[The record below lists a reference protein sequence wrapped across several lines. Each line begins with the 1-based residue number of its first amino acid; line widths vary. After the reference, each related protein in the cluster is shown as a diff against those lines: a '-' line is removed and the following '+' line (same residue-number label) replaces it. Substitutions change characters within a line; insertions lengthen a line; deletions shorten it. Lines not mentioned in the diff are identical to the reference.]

1 MDKFFRK
8 TKGAISI
15 FLVLV
20 MLPMFTCAGLIVDGA
35 RISAARTY
43 VTGAGDLAMNAAL
56 SEYDQILKD
65 VYGLFA
71 MSSTTEELEANV
83 SRYFSNTINNE
94 GIMQGSDSYT
104 RSFINSIGSLFST
117 DDVSFDNIVDTQVES
132 FNLVEVPNSALANPT
147 VLERQ
152 IIEYMKYRGPVSL
165 GTGLITKLGLIGETS
180 KQTKALEAKVDYEKK
195 LDTVQ
200 EACETAYSAINAYN
214 DLVSGSSKYASSD
227 YITKMSQDISKAKTK
242 TQEMTEYIVA
252 LNSSALKV
260 ECLYKT
266 SYGYKDIANILIANK
281 PLSIFNL
288 DSDVKKAVEKHYSNS
303 KADNK
308 TIDTMNHIESL
319 LNGIITLVP
328 LSDGTYDYAETNFTR
343 ALIKLDSYYE
353 TDLSSQIAAIT
364 LHNNVPGMKSAF
376 TYTVMYTYYY
386 EMLSDEEKE
395 AYSAKNDA
403 YSMLAQ
409 IMLAS
414 SEFCSGYRNEWESKA
429 NARGK
434 EASELLYAW
443 YSEISGIDAALTDA
457 IDALDAVI
465 EKADDLDS
473 ARTNWSNK
481 VDALS
486 DSEVKT
492 SMESDYSNSA
502 KDMNE
507 AAITALKTVLENNQT
522 HFAKIKEKLDSIKYY
537 DKNVCISDSGS
548 TNYYSRYSGKITK
561 ADVSSWGE
569 ISSTA
574 SSCMSNYKSADVTTG
589 ISPEK
594 YSKVTEDQQFYKYL
608 KNVCA
613 TVQGESTEETTAK
626 NNRNNLIN
634 GNSDTLND
642 DDPNNDVVGGN
653 GDKSADVTGMT
664 TGNYITD
671 SGLTADISAAINA
684 FASGKNAGSNSFD
697 PTSIDSS
704 GDDDSMADNSK
715 SNLTEI
721 SSLLEN
727 LSKIGETARDKVYL
741 EEYFTEMFSCYTT
754 GKGTEDLMTLSNVD
768 MSTNKFFG
776 SEMEYILYGKD
787 TVQKNLNCSKASI
800 FGVRFALNSVYAL
813 TSSDTRTPAL
823 TAATAI
829 AGWTG
834 FGVPIVQTV
843 ILLAWSMA
851 ESMVDVENLC
861 NGEAVVIYKSS
872 DTWVLGLNGLKNE
885 AKEFASKA
893 VGDIFDKI
901 ENVAMD
907 SIDSLNDEV
916 TAYVQNTTNG
926 LVDSIQGTIMSSIET
941 LAVQI
946 VGESNYNL
954 SQPEIGA
961 RVDNMLQT
969 MLSNANSDSTADKA
983 TRLAIDAVK
992 TATVRDSA
1000 TGQTVTIRDYLVS
1013 SIYSAY
1019 TDAKNG
1025 LLTSVSTKV
1034 EQMLTS
1040 ITRPIEEKIT
1050 GAVSSLGEEL
1060 KTQVSQ
1066 IISEGGDQVKEK
1078 VTSAIEN
1085 YMGDLGGA
1093 DATSGAGTS
1102 LASGFSLTYKEYI
1115 KAFMML
1121 SLMSSNNETA
1131 MLKRC
1136 AEMIQA
1142 NMAQKNSGFDISKAY
1157 TMIEVNATVS
1167 IRTTF
1172 FDIPISSG
1180 VDANGNT
1187 TYDLDF
1193 NNIGSGR
1200 QEIKY
1205 VGIIGY

>member
-200 EACETAYSAINAYN
+200 DACETAYNAINSFNNHMDSTTFKGDYLTALN
-214 DLVSGSSKYASSD
+214 SDLAEARKL
-227 YITKMSQDISKAKTK
+227 
-242 TQEMTEYIVA
+242 TQEMAQYIIAIESPTYKVSSLAKNSDLEKTVKNEIKALTGENKNMQAYNLLKNKLKQDVEFEVDDDGNYVAKETSYTRAVRDYFSYGPGSTFSSQSQYIV
-252 LNSSALKV
+252 
-260 ECLYKT
+260 
-266 SYGYKDIANILIANK
+266 
-281 PLSIFNL
+281 
-288 DSDVKKAVEKHYSNS
+288 DVKNNMS
-303 KADNK
+303 
-308 TIDTMNHIESL
+308 
-319 LNGIITLVP
+319 
-328 LSDGTYDYAETNFTR
+328 NFT
-343 ALIKLDSYYE
+343 E
-353 TDLSSQIAAIT
+353 
-364 LHNNVPGMKSAF
+364 
-376 TYTVMYTYYY
+376 MYTYLLLMDDYY
-386 EMLSDEEKE
+386 DKLTEDERETLAKENE
-395 AYSAKNDA
+395 AYATIAGQLVTIVNGAKN
-403 YSMLAQ
+403 
-409 IMLAS
+409 AS
-414 SEFCSGYRNEWESKA
+414 STWKNTA
-429 NARGK
+429 NAKGK
-434 EASELLYAW
+434 AASEKLYAW
-443 YSEISGIDAALTDA
+443 YSQISGIETKLTDA
-457 IDALDAVI
+457 IEALDVVL
-465 EKADDLDS
+465 EKVDDLDS

-502 KDMNE
+502 KDMNA
-507 AAITALKTVLENNQT
+507 AAINALKDALQENKN
-522 HFAKIKEKLDSIKYY
+522 HFTKITEKLDSVKFYGKQI
-537 DKNVCISDSGS
+537 CISNYSSMDYFDRYASSIPEFEINASYSLSTRAESIMGNYTNADVKSGI
-548 TNYYSRYSGKITK
+548 TPATYKKIT
-561 ADVSSWGE
+561 E
-569 ISSTA
+569 
-574 SSCMSNYKSADVTTG
+574 
-589 ISPEK
+589 E
-594 YSKVTEDQQFYKYL
+594 QQFYKYL

-664 TGNYITD
+664 TGKYITD
-671 SGLTADISAAINA
+671 SGLTVDISAAINA

-704 GDDDSMADNSK
+704 GDDNSMADNSK

-969 MLSNANSDSTADKA
+969 MLSNANSDSTTDKA

-1050 GAVSSLGEEL
+1050 GAVSSFGEEL

-1121 SLMSSNNETA
+1121 SLMSSDNETA

-1180 VDANGNT
+1180 VDANGNA

>member
-35 RISAARTY
+35 RISAARTS

-56 SEYDQILKD
+56 SEYDEILKD

-71 MSSTTEELEANV
+71 MSETTEELEANV

-94 GIMQGSDSYT
+94 GILQGSDSYT
-104 RSFINSIGSLFST
+104 RSFINSIGSLFSS
-117 DDVSFDNIVDTQVES
+117 DDITFDNIVDTEVES
-132 FNLVEVPNSALANPT
+132 FNLVEVSNSALANPT
-147 VLERQ
+147 VLDRQ
-152 IIEYMKYRGPVSL
+152 IVEYMKYRGPVSL

-180 KQTKALEAKVDYEKK
+180 KQTKALEAKVTYEKK

-200 EACETAYSAINAYN
+200 EACETAYSAINTFN
-214 DLVSGSSKYASSD
+214 DLVSGDSKYAASD

-266 SYGYKDIANILIANK
+266 SYGYKDLANILIANK

-288 DSDVKKAVEKHYSNS
+288 DSDVKKAVEKHYSDS
-303 KADNK
+303 KAENK
-308 TIDTMNHIESL
+308 AIDTMDHIETSL
-319 LNGIITLVP
+319 SGVITLLP
-328 LSDGTYDYAETNFTR
+328 LSDGTYDYAETDFTK
-343 ALIKLDSYYE
+343 ALVKLDSYYE
-353 TDLSSQIAAIT
+353 TDLSKQITAIT
-364 LHNNVPGMKSAF
+364 LHNNVPGMKRAF
-376 TYTVMYTYYY
+376 TYTLMYTYYY

-395 AYSAKNDA
+395 TYSAKNDA

-429 NARGK
+429 NTKGR

-443 YSEISGIDAALTDA
+443 YSELSGIDTALTDA

-465 EKADDLDS
+465 EKVGELDS
-473 ARTNWSNK
+473 ARTSWSNK

-486 DSEVKT
+486 DSDVKT
-492 SMESDYSNSA
+492 SMQSDYQNSA

-522 HFAKIKEKLDSIKYY
+522 HFSKIKKKLDSIKYY
-537 DKNVCISDSGS
+537 DKNICISDSGS

-561 ADVSSWGE
+561 ADVSSWSE

-589 ISPEK
+589 ITPAK
-594 YSKVTEDQQFYKYL
+594 FSKITEDQQFYKYL

-613 TVQGESTEETTAK
+613 TVEGESTEESTAK
-626 NNRNNLIN
+626 SQRKELIN
-634 GNSDTLND
+634 QGNA
-642 DDPNNDVVGGN
+642 
-653 GDKSADVTGMT
+653 DKSADVSGITSGS
-664 TGNYITD
+664 YITD
-671 SGLTADISAAINA
+671 SGLTSDISAAIDA
-684 FASGKNAGSNSFD
+684 FASGKDAGSNSFD
-697 PTSIDSS
+697 PTAVDSE
-704 GDDDSMADNSK
+704 GDDDTMADNSK
-715 SNLTEI
+715 ANLSAI

-727 LSKIGETARDKVYL
+727 LSNIGETARDKVYL

-754 GKGTEDLMTLSNVD
+754 GKGSEDLMTLSNKD

-787 TVQKNLNCSKASI
+787 TVQANLNCSKASI
-800 FGVRFALNSVYAL
+800 FGVRFALNSIYAL

-851 ESMVDVENLC
+851 ESMVDVDNLC

-872 DTWVLGLNGLKNE
+872 DTWVLGLNGLKDV
-885 AKEFASKA
+885 AKEAASKA

-901 ENVAMD
+901 ENVAVD
-907 SIDSLNDEV
+907 SIDSLTGEIED
-916 TAYVQNTTNG
+916 YVSSTTKG
-926 LVDSIQGTIMSSIET
+926 MVESIQGSIMASVER

-946 VGESNYNL
+946 IGESNYNL
-954 SQPEIGA
+954 QKA
-961 RVDNMLQT
+961 DVAAKVDAMLNE
-969 MLSNANSDSTADKA
+969 LSASAQGDGTAQEA
-983 TRLAIDAVK
+983 TRLAIEAIK
-992 TATVRDSA
+992 TGTIVDSNLN
-1000 TGQTVTIRDYLVS
+1000 TVTIRDHLVNQ
-1013 SIYSAY
+1013 IYSAY
-1019 TDAKNG
+1019 SEAKEG
-1025 LLTSVSTKV
+1025 LLTSVSSKVESMLNSVATTIESTINGAVTKV
-1034 EQMLTS
+1034 GD
-1040 ITRPIEEKIT
+1040 K
-1050 GAVSSLGEEL
+1050 L
-1060 KTQVSQ
+1060 KQEVSQ
-1066 IISEGGDQVKEK
+1066 IISEGGDKVKEK

-1085 YMGDLGGA
+1085 YMGDLGG
-1093 DATSGAGTS
+1093 SGATTGSGTS

-1121 SLMSSNNETA
+1121 SLISEDNETA

-1136 AEMIQA
+1136 AELIQA
-1142 NMAQKNSGFDISKAY
+1142 NVSQTNAKFDISKAF
-1157 TMIEVNATVS
+1157 TMVEVNATVS

-1172 FDIPISSG
+1172 FDIPVTSG
-1180 VDANGNT
+1180 VDAEGNP

-1193 NNIGSGR
+1193 SNIGSGR

-1205 VGIIGY
+1205 VGILGY